1 MAASANAKNNVFFIY
16 EFLNEVAN
24 IVKIIAKKFR
34 FEIFHVLFQPLN
46 GLQTMRV
53 LVLLLV
59 EDSRLVKE
67 VDTHLSRGVDDLFV
81 AHHDAYMGDATVL
94 VAEESQV
101 AGLGLLQEIHQFAT
115 GDLLVGVAGEEESA
129 QAGADLRQA

>member
-24 IVKIIAKKFR
+24 IVKIITKKF
-34 FEIFHVLFQPLN
+34 EMKIYELFQPFN
-46 GLQTMRV
+46 GLQAMRV

-59 EDSRLVKE
+59 EDARLVKE

-81 AHHDAYMGDATVL
+81 AHHDAYMGDAAVL
-94 VAEESQV
+94 VAKERQV
-101 AGLGLLQEIHQFAT
+101 AGLCLLQEIHQFAAS
-115 GDLLVGVAGEEESA
+115 DLLVGIAGEEESA
-129 QAGADLRQA
+129 QSGADLRQA